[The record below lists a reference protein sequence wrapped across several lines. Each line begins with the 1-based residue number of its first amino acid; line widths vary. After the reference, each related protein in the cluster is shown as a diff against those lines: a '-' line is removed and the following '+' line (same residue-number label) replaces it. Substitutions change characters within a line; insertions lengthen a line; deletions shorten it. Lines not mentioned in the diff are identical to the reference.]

1 VGLLPDLELQVVDVL
16 EVVLAEAL
24 APAAAPP
31 LRRRRRRGLVAG
43 RRRRGLRDVHR
54 HRRHR
59 RLGGWGSSCVRG
71 KVSARIAEAVGL
83 LVGLG
88 LAVSPRSA
96 LGFIEVVGPLAWG
109 GGSWPRLLGLEDG
122 TRNSPDK
129 TPRLSSETVSLIKFT
144 LTRENRKF
152 VKVR

>member
-1 VGLLPDLELQVVDVL
+1 MGLLPDLELQVVDVL
-16 EVVLAEAL
+16 QVVLAEAL
-24 APAAAPP
+24 ASAAAPP
-31 LRRRRRRGLVAG
+31 LRRCRGLVAG

-96 LGFIEVVGPLAWG
+96 LGFVEVVGPPSWG
-109 GGSWPRLLGLEDG
+109 ESWPRLLGLEVG
-122 TRNSPDK
+122 TRNSP
-129 TPRLSSETVSLIKFT
+129 PRLSSETVSLIKFS

>member
-1 VGLLPDLELQVVDVL
+1 MGLLPDLELQVVDVL

-31 LRRRRRRGLVAG
+31 LRRRRRGLVAG

-59 RLGGWGSSCVRG
+59 RLGGGSVRGGSSFLRSRKG
-71 KVSARIAEAVGL
+71 FGPDAEVVGL

-88 LAVSPRSA
+88 L
-96 LGFIEVVGPLAWG
+96 GPG
-109 GGSWPRLLGLEDG
+109 RRLGL
-122 TRNSPDK
+122 
-129 TPRLSSETVSLIKFT
+129 
-144 LTRENRKF
+144 
-152 VKVR
+152 

>member
-1 VGLLPDLELQVVDVL
+1 MGLLPDLELQVVDVL

-96 LGFIEVVGPLAWG
+96 LGFIEAPLRGGKVGHASSDSKSEL
-109 GGSWPRLLGLEDG
+109 G
-122 TRNSPDK
+122 TRHPD
-129 TPRLSSETVSLIKFT
+129 SA
-144 LTRENRKF
+144 RKLF
-152 VKVR
+152 LL